1 MSEVTLT
8 AAVRQNLLSLQSTA
22 DLIART
28 QNRLSTGLRVSSA
41 LDDAV
46 AYFQAKG
53 LSDRASDFEE
63 KKQGI
68 DQGIS
73 TLTAATDAVTGV
85 QSLVQQLKGLATNA
99 KSATTDTEIDNIVAQ
114 FNDLRTQIDNLTMDA
129 TYQGLNLVNGT
140 GSTLTVS
147 FSGETASRLTVASV
161 DTTTSVPGL
170 NIAKVSAFTDNGVIN
185 SLALFVKIVLT

>member
-63 KKQGI
+63 KKEGI
-68 DQGIS
+68 DFWNPQVCLIHQ
-73 TLTAATDAVTGV
+73 V
-85 QSLVQQLKGLATNA
+85 LKRFWA
-99 KSATTDTEIDNIVAQ
+99 
-114 FNDLRTQIDNLTMDA
+114 
-129 TYQGLNLVNGT
+129 
-140 GSTLTVS
+140 
-147 FSGETASRLTVASV
+147 
-161 DTTTSVPGL
+161 
-170 NIAKVSAFTDNGVIN
+170 
-185 SLALFVKIVLT
+185 